1 MAHEPHREPEQL
13 KLTQVADRF
22 GTLGYPLSREAAA
35 RRFDEVTLVLA
46 DGEANLGAVIA
57 DCPADSFASA
67 EELFEEFNAALPIEA
82 LGEPGQSDG
91 DA

>member
-1 MAHEPHREPEQL
+1 MAHEQHHDREQL
-13 KLTQVADRF
+13 KLTQVGDRF
-22 GTLGYPLSREAAA
+22 GTLEYPLSRKAAA
-35 RRFDEVTLVLA
+35 SHFEAVTLVLA

-57 DCPADSFASA
+57 DCHADSFASA
-67 EELFEEFNAALPIEA
+67 QELFEEFNAALPIEA